1 MQTLEHPAF
10 ERAKALEEPY
20 LRAHFPKSIA
30 KAREFKP
37 IVRRRALS
45 MKVLAVAQTRVECAW
60 AAYVDAVPGWNHDAE
75 EEAVLLHGNKL
86 QESVARAL
94 FPNFDGVPYAD

>member
-1 MQTLEHPAF
+1 MQTLEHLAF

-30 KAREFKP
+30 EAREFKP
-37 IVRRRALS
+37 IVRSRVLGS
-45 MKVLAVAQTRVECAW
+45 HVLAVAQTRIECAW
-60 AAYVDAVPGWNHDAE
+60 AAYVDAVPGWNHQAE
-75 EEAVLLHGNKL
+75 EQHVLQHGDKL

-94 FPNFDGVPYAD
+94 FPNFEGVPYAD